1 MGMISISCVIFLVI
15 LRAKLIF
22 IETSCH
28 LIEHRIIYFAPK
40 MYVLKFKYN
49 LSVYLEI

>member
-1 MGMISISCVIFLVI
+1 MGKISISCVILLVI

-22 IETSCH
+22 RETSCH
-28 LIEHRIIYFAPK
+28 LIEHRMICFAPE

-49 LSVYLEI
+49 LSVSTFN